1 MIKCSLS
8 LNCKNDSCFFEQ
20 WCKHTCTCIAY
31 WNSCSRCYSL
41 AFCWLSRQVA
51 PSVVNGFSSQST
63 HFQRLSFPF
72 NIRYSIPYCHCKH
85 GFLRHR
91 LGIRHVPDTTGR
103 HQCFKTHVCKGGQ
116 TGYVLARIK
125 KGVPSAVGFLHCAGS
140 GEGLFL
146 SPKPYP
152 HKCAEAEAR
161 MFLHE

>member
-1 MIKCSLS
+1 MT
-8 LNCKNDSCFFEQ
+8 SCYFEQ

-51 PSVVNGFSSQST
+51 PSVVNDFSSQST

-91 LGIRHVPDTTGR
+91 LGIQAVPDTTGR
-103 HQCFKTHVCKGGQ
+103 HQCFKTHDCKGVDWLYSCTNRIQ
-116 TGYVLARIK
+116 KSWNPDKYLLTSVLHVTSLELHSVEVNHLISRLIYCMIHKIIQNRRISLYK
-125 KGVPSAVGFLHCAGS
+125 
-140 GEGLFL
+140 
-146 SPKPYP
+146 
-152 HKCAEAEAR
+152 
-161 MFLHE
+161 